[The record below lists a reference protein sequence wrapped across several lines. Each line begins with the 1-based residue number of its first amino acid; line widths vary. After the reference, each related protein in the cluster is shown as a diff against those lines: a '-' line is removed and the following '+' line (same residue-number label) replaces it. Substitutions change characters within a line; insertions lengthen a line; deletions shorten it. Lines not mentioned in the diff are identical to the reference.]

1 MPKYKTLTEYEKRKV
16 IEIDLNYYYYLIE
29 NKKEISIVDKDK
41 TLNKKG
47 KEWIKLLTMQIWC
60 VNEEEAYTFPNL
72 KDLHFYQ
79 NQPQLKNAL
88 KILNAHMPLYKLIIQ
103 KENEEMD
110 KTGQFQKLQKDNKK

>member
-1 MPKYKTLTEYEKRKV
+1 MLLFNWK
-16 IEIDLNYYYYLIE
+16 
-29 NKKEISIVDKDK
+29 KKEISIVDKDK

-110 KTGQFQKLQKDNKK
+110 KTGQFQKLQKDNKKKEKLIKEKDKLIQDKYR